1 MAVLRPVSARF
12 GPFVCDLG
20 TGELWKAG
28 RPIRLQE
35 QPRLILLALLRQPGV
50 VLSREELR
58 QQLWPDGTFV
68 DYDNALNVGIRR
80 IREALGDTAPAA
92 HYVETVR
99 GQGYRFIA
107 PVVTDRDAAAAAV
120 ETVLSPPASP
130 VASTRPRRLP
140 LALAIVAVVAAAA
153 AAFSFARVRSAA
165 PQIESLAVLPFENLL
180 GDEDL
185 QYLVDALSVEVT
197 NQLAARRDVRVIA
210 SGSASAATDRGALRS
225 EVARRL
231 GADALVLGSVARAG
245 ARIVINVQLVDGVSA
260 RILWTGRFERT
271 LDEVLLPDEIVQAV
285 TGGLGRLTTAP
296 RTPRA
301 ARAIAPEAR
310 DAYLRGRFFWA
321 KRSQANAVIAVRHLS
336 AAIALQRDY
345 AEAWAGLAD
354 VYAVH
359 EGEPSPAIV
368 PWPGNSV
375 DGGLFAAKEALR
387 LEPNLGE
394 AHAALGKLFVGER
407 LWREAERSF
416 ARAIEL
422 SPQYSTAR
430 QWYGTM
436 FLRLRRCDEALEQVM
451 QGTRLDPLSQL
462 VNESVGS
469 VYLDCGEGQR
479 AVEVFD
485 SVLAMH
491 PAAISTRLRRAQ
503 ALCEIGRLDDGIRE
517 LELLDEAA
525 PGEAVGTTLA
535 IAYAKAGRIAPTRA
549 RLDRIESPFPR
560 AQVFAALGETERMF
574 EMLERA
580 LTTSGGGLQNLI
592 AGSSFQ
598 RYFENGRFIE
608 LASRAGFPMPI
619 PEGRLSTR
627 APTAAAGAP

>member
-1 MAVLRPVSARF
+1 MAEAPPVRVRF
-12 GPFVCDLG
+12 GSFVCHLG

-35 QPRLILLALLRQPGV
+35 QPRHILLALLRQPGV

-107 PVVTDRDAAAAAV
+107 PVIIDREAEAAVV
-120 ETVLSPPASP
+120 ETVLSPPSP
-130 VASTRPRRLP
+130 IASTRPRRRQP
-140 LALAIVAVVAAAA
+140 AIAIVALVAAAA
-153 AAFSFARVRSAA
+153 AAFTLARVQSEA

-180 GDEDL
+180 GDEDR

-197 NQLAARRDVRVIA
+197 SRLAARRDVRVIA
-210 SGSASAATDRGALRS
+210 SGSSAARNAPRS

-231 GADALVLGSVARAG
+231 GADGLVVGSVARAG
-245 ARIVINVQLVDGVSA
+245 AGVVINVQLVDGVSD

-285 TGGLGRLTTAP
+285 TGGLGRLTPAPSAP
-296 RTPRA
+296 RV

-354 VYAVH
+354 VYAVNQ
-359 EGEPSPAIV
+359 GEPSPAIV

-394 AHAALGKLFVGER
+394 AHAALAKLFVGER
-407 LWREAERSF
+407 RWSEAERSF

-436 FLRLRRCDEALEQVM
+436 FLRLRRCDEALEQVT

-469 VYLDCGEGQR
+469 VYLDCGESQR
-479 AVEVFD
+479 AIEVFD

-491 PAAISTRLRRAQ
+491 PAASSTRFRRAQ

-517 LELLDEAA
+517 LESLDEAA
-525 PGEAVGTTLA
+525 PGEAVGSTLA
-535 IAYAKAGRIAPTRA
+535 IAYAKAGRVAPARA
-549 RLDRIESPFPR
+549 RLARIESPFPR

-574 EMLERA
+574 EMLEQA
-580 LTTSGGGLQNLI
+580 LATSGGGLQNLI

-598 RYFENGRFIE
+598 RHFGDARFI
-608 LASRAGFPMPI
+608 AVATRAGFPMPI
-619 PEGRLSTR
+619 REGRLSTR
-627 APTAAAGAP
+627 ARTAAAGAP